1 MEITLKQIDIIKT
14 LPAAADIAQARFLA
28 FGSGGLTECTAGGT
42 VIGISDNQSLTT
54 SEYKSGGNC
63 SVIKSGYC
71 FIEASAAIAKGARL
85 KSAADGKA
93 VTAGATDIAFAIAL
107 EAAGAAGA
115 LILCDFPQYSNP
127 TIIGGIA
134 FTDLTDTPAT
144 ITASK
149 TVEGNAAGDAL
160 VFTS

>member
-1 MEITLKQIDIIKT
+1 MLNTMKQIDNLKT
-14 LPAAADIAQARFLA
+14 LNADADISQARFLA
-28 FGSGGLTECTAGGT
+28 FTADGLKQCTAGGS
-42 VIGISDNQSLTT
+42 VIGISDVQPLTT
-54 SEYKSGGNC
+54 SVYSEDTQC

-93 VTAGATDIAFAIAL
+93 VTAGDR
-107 EAAGAAGA
+107 
-115 LILCDFPQYSNP
+115 ILCDFPQYSNP

-134 FTDLTDTPAT
+134 FTDLTDTPST

-149 TVEGNAAGDAL
+149 TVEGNAGGTAL
-160 VFTS
+160 VFTA

>member
-1 MEITLKQIDIIKT
+1 MLTTMKQIDNIKT
-14 LPAAADIAQARFLA
+14 LNADAVIAQARFLT
-28 FGSGGLTECTAGGT
+28 FTSSGLTQCTAGGT
-42 VIGISDNQSLTT
+42 VVGISDVQPLTT
-54 SEYKSGGNC
+54 STYAKDEEC

-93 VTAGATDIAFAIAL
+93 VTAGADDIAFAIAL
-107 EAAGAAGA
+107 EAATVAGQ

-127 TIIGGIA
+127 TVIGGIA
-134 FTDLTDTPAT
+134 FTDLTDTPST

-149 TVEGNAAGDAL
+149 TVEGNAGGDAL
-160 VFTS
+160 VFTA

>member
-1 MEITLKQIDIIKT
+1 MEISLKQIDIIKT

-28 FGSGGLTECTAGGT
+28 FGAGGLTECTAGGH
-42 VIGISDNQSLTT
+42 VIGISDNQPLAT
-54 SEYKSGGNC
+54 SNYTSGSNC
-63 SVIKSGYC
+63 SVIKSGYA

-93 VTAGATDIAFAIAL
+93 VTAGANDIAFAIAL
-107 EAAGAAGA
+107 EAATTSGQ

-127 TIIGGIA
+127 TVIGGIA
-134 FTDLTDTPAT
+134 FTDLTDTPST

-149 TVEGNAAGDAL
+149 TVEGNATGDAL
-160 VFTS
+160 VFAA